1 MGMLIR
7 MSDARKKGPEIT
19 KAMELGSINLASL
32 CLIRDGGNPWI
43 VISGPFFL
51 ASDIRISIP
60 ITAAV
65 IILNLPGRGQ
75 FHQSGLTLPN

>member
-32 CLIRDGGNPWI
+32 CLIRDGGNPWMCP
-43 VISGPFFL
+43 VYGK
-51 ASDIRISIP
+51 
-60 ITAAV
+60 
-65 IILNLPGRGQ
+65 
-75 FHQSGLTLPN
+75 